1 MEIKISEPRF
11 GLAQQN
17 HGMQG
22 MKFSHTFFRAIDHV
36 AAEDEL
42 LLMIECYLEVRGLW
56 DDHFNEEEL

>member
-17 HGMQG
+17 HGMHG

-42 LLMIECYLEVRGLW
+42 LLMIECYLEVRGL
-56 DDHFNEEEL
+56 